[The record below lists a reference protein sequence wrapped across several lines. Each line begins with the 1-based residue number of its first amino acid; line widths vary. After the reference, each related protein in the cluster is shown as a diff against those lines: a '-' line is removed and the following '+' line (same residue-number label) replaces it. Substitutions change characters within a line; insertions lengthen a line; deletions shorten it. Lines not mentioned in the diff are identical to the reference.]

1 MKKFQSLGVN
11 ILSNKALE
19 KKSQDNQSVEDF
31 NKVFNK
37 EEIVEAKLD
46 NDQNIEIEENVA
58 FNRDVD
64 TEDVEYDYDEANR
77 LEELISDCKIRLAN
91 TERERR
97 DAEQNYDIA
106 VSHFDEVE
114 RDTSMEHGSEYT
126 DSDYWSALED
136 KRDWERTLSVLESDV
151 SEIERELYD
160 YEKELDYL

>member
-1 MKKFQSLGVN
+1 M
-11 ILSNKALE
+11 SNKALE
-19 KKSQDNQSVEDF
+19 QKTQGSQSIEDF
-31 NKVFNK
+31 NKVFYK

-46 NDQNIEIEENVA
+46 NDQNIEIEENV
-58 FNRDVD
+58 NHNSDVD

-106 VSHFDEVE
+106 VSHFAEVE
-114 RDTSMEHGSEYT
+114 RDTSMEHGSLYT

>member
-91 TERERR
+91 TERETRC
-97 DAEQNYDIA
+97 
-106 VSHFDEVE
+106 
-114 RDTSMEHGSEYT
+114 
-126 DSDYWSALED
+126 
-136 KRDWERTLSVLESDV
+136 
-151 SEIERELYD
+151 
-160 YEKELDYL
+160 